1 MSSLSPVRDDRSAP
15 RDLSVSSHVCHS
27 MANHKGARDLA
38 LALIYRRAATTRFQ
52 PRPGRSLRRRCSR
65 RKELHRLRPTALRR
79 RRQAVA
85 LCACKPLRLSRP
97 WQWTTL
103 GLALPLRASRLFH
116 VPSDFSSSTL
126 GSRSAHASILHEA
139 RFGARRMRSL
149 SPISTSRLATRC
161 VAVRQRLAAHSR
173 GASSLAPQDCYAK
186 CPSAGELHVFCG
198 LSTPCLPPCLAIT
211 VAPAPS
217 V

>member
-1 MSSLSPVRDDRSAP
+1 MSSLTPVRDDRSAP

-52 PRPGRSLRRRCSR
+52 PWPGRSLRRRCSR

-126 GSRSAHASILHEA
+126 GSRSAHALIIHEA
-139 RFGARRMRSL
+139 SFGGAANAILIPYIHQSPWEEMRCY
-149 SPISTSRLATRC
+149 TAT
-161 VAVRQRLAAHSR
+161 L
-173 GASSLAPQDCYAK
+173 G
-186 CPSAGELHVFCG
+186 G
-198 LSTPCLPPCLAIT
+198 
-211 VAPAPS
+211 
-217 V
+217 